1 MKAMHKLFLVF
12 ACLALL
18 TFCGCTDKKETAQP
32 EQGWQVIDFVWTK
45 ENGDKMTLSVTV
57 PEEWD
62 KDSVRKEGRASET
75 FFGELYIDDKN
86 ALKQAG
92 SHGIIAVLG
101 DGQTLQD
108 AEIDAG
114 YPFGCLSTEYVT
126 IGDTTYRK
134 DNIQID
140 SKSAGLPSNVWT
152 FANVY
157 YFCED
162 NYVFDFF
169 IYYSGVEIDAD
180 NYDHAQQEKILSS
193 ISIRFS

>member
-1 MKAMHKLFLVF
+1 MKTMHKLLLILIFI
-12 ACLALL
+12 ALFD
-18 TFCGCTDKKETAQP
+18 FCGCTEETAQP
-32 EQGWQVIDFVWTK
+32 EPGWQVIDFVWTK

-62 KDSVRKEGRASET
+62 KNSVNTSSTGVFSD
-75 FFGELYIDDKN
+75 ELYIDDKN

-108 AEIDAG
+108 VEIDAG

-157 YFCED
+157 YFCVD

-180 NYDHAQQEKILSS
+180 SYDHAQQEKILSS

>member
-1 MKAMHKLFLVF
+1 MKTMHKLLLILIFI
-12 ACLALL
+12 ALFD
-18 TFCGCTDKKETAQP
+18 FCGCTEETAQP
-32 EQGWQVIDFVWTK
+32 EPGWQVIDFVWTK

-62 KDSVRKEGRASET
+62 KNSVNTSSTGVFSD
-75 FFGELYIDDKN
+75 ELYIDDKN

-108 AEIDAG
+108 VEIDAG

-157 YFCED
+157 YFCLD

-180 NYDHAQQEKILSS
+180 SYDHAQQEKILSS

>member
-1 MKAMHKLFLVF
+1 MKTRYKLLLVF

-18 TFCGCTDKKETAQP
+18 TFGGCTDKKETAQP
-32 EQGWQVIDFVWTK
+32 EPGWQVIDFVWTK

-62 KDSVRKEGRASET
+62 KNSVNTSSTGVFSD
-75 FFGELYIDDKN
+75 ELYIDDKN

-108 AEIDAG
+108 VEIDAG

-134 DNIQID
+134 DNIPID
-140 SKSAGLPSNVWT
+140 TKGGGLPSDVRA

-157 YFCED
+157 YFCVD
-162 NYVFDFF
+162 NYVLDLFF
-169 IYYSGVEIDAD
+169 YYTGVGFDAD
-180 NYDHAQQEKILSS
+180 SYDHAQQEKILSS
-193 ISIRFS
+193 ISISFS

>member
-1 MKAMHKLFLVF
+1 MKTMHKLLLILIFI
-12 ACLALL
+12 ALFD
-18 TFCGCTDKKETAQP
+18 FCGCTEETAQP
-32 EQGWQVIDFVWTK
+32 EPGWQVIDFVWTK

-62 KDSVRKEGRASET
+62 KNSVNTSSTGVFSD
-75 FFGELYIDDKN
+75 ELYIDDKN

-108 AEIDAG
+108 VEIDAG
-114 YPFGCLSTEYVT
+114 YPLGCLSTEYVT

-140 SKSAGLPSNVWT
+140 SKSAGLPSNIWT

-180 NYDHAQQEKILSS
+180 SYDHAQQEKILSS
-193 ISIRFS
+193 ISISFS

>member
-1 MKAMHKLFLVF
+1 MKTMHKLLLILIFI
-12 ACLALL
+12 ALFD
-18 TFCGCTDKKETAQP
+18 FCGCTEKTAQP
-32 EQGWQVIDFVWTK
+32 EPGWQVIDFVWTK

-62 KDSVRKEGRASET
+62 KNSVNTSSTGVFSD
-75 FFGELYIDDKN
+75 ELYIDDKN

>member
-1 MKAMHKLFLVF
+1 MKAMHKLCLVF
-12 ACLALL
+12 AYLALL
-18 TFCGCTDKKETAQP
+18 TFGGCTDKKETAQP

-62 KDSVRKEGRASET
+62 KDSVNTSSTGT
-75 FFGELYIDDKN
+75 FSYELYIDDKN
-86 ALKQAG
+86 ELKQAG
-92 SHGIIAVLG
+92 SHGIVAVL
-101 DGQTLQD
+101 DEGQTLQD

-157 YFCED
+157 YFCLD

-180 NYDHAQQEKILSS
+180 SYDHAQQEKILSS

>member
-1 MKAMHKLFLVF
+1 MKTMHKLLLILIFI
-12 ACLALL
+12 ALFD
-18 TFCGCTDKKETAQP
+18 FCGCTEKTAQP
-32 EQGWQVIDFVWTK
+32 EPGWQVIDFVWTK

-62 KDSVRKEGRASET
+62 KNSVNTSSTGVFSD
-75 FFGELYIDDKN
+75 ELYIDDKN

-108 AEIDAG
+108 VEIDAG
-114 YPFGCLSTEYVT
+114 YPLGCLSTEYVT

-134 DNIQID
+134 DNIPID
-140 SKSAGLPSNVWT
+140 TKGGGLPSDVRA

-157 YFCED
+157 YFCVD
-162 NYVFDFF
+162 NYVLDFF
-169 IYYSGVEIDAD
+169 FYYTGVGFDAD
-180 NYDHAQQEKILSS
+180 SYDHAQQEKILSS
-193 ISIRFS
+193 ISISFS

>member
-1 MKAMHKLFLVF
+1 MKTMHKLLLILIFI
-12 ACLALL
+12 ALFD
-18 TFCGCTDKKETAQP
+18 FCGCTEETAQP
-32 EQGWQVIDFVWTK
+32 EPGWQVIDFVWTK

-62 KDSVRKEGRASET
+62 KNSVNTSSTGVFSD
-75 FFGELYIDDKN
+75 ELYIDDKN

-108 AEIDAG
+108 VEIEAG
-114 YPFGCLSTEYVT
+114 YPLGCLSTEYVT

-134 DNIQID
+134 DNIPID
-140 SKSAGLPSNVWT
+140 TKGGGLPSDVRA

-157 YFCED
+157 YFCVD
-162 NYVFDFF
+162 NYVLDFF
-169 IYYSGVEIDAD
+169 FYYTGVGFDAD
-180 NYDHAQQEKILSS
+180 SYDHAQQEKILSS
-193 ISIRFS
+193 ISISFS

>member
-1 MKAMHKLFLVF
+1 MKTMHKLLLILIFI
-12 ACLALL
+12 ALFD
-18 TFCGCTDKKETAQP
+18 FCGCTEETAQP
-32 EQGWQVIDFVWTK
+32 EPGWQVIDFVWTK

-62 KDSVRKEGRASET
+62 KNSVNTSSTGVFSD
-75 FFGELYIDDKN
+75 ELYIDDKN

-108 AEIDAG
+108 VEIDAG

-157 YFCED
+157 YFCVD

-169 IYYSGVEIDAD
+169 IYYSVVEIDAD
-180 NYDHAQQEKILSS
+180 SYDHAQQEKILSS